1 MRSLTQV
8 LKQLSYT
15 HTDLPE
21 IIQSIEANYRILI
34 CMRGAPGS
42 GKSHLA
48 RAIVDATQN
57 GDYAN
62 HIFSTDSYFIDTNTG
77 QYTYDRLLLKEAH
90 EWNQKNVAQRA
101 SSGWSPIIV
110 DNTNMQFWEM
120 APYFRAAISYSY
132 LIRILEPN
140 TPWRITVDKLV
151 QRNSHGAEQMDI
163 NRMLNK
169 YEPGN
174 VEDVLRTMG
183 MIEYNP
189 KPQLRRLPSCQES

>member
-8 LKQLSYT
+8 LKKISYT
-15 HTDLPE
+15 HADLPE
-21 IIQSIEANYRILI
+21 ILHSIEANYRILI

-48 RAIVDATQN
+48 RAIVDATEN

-62 HIFSTDSYFIDTNTG
+62 HIFSTDKYFVDTNTG
-77 QYTYDRLLLKEAH
+77 QYKYDRLLLKEAH
-90 EWNQKNVAQRA
+90 ELNQKNVSQRA

-120 APYFRAAISYSY
+120 VPYFRAAISCSY

-140 TPWRITVDKLV
+140 TSWRRNVEELA
-151 QRNSHGAEQMDI
+151 QRNSHGAEQEDI
-163 NRMLNK
+163 NRMVSK
-169 YEPGN
+169 YEPGS

-183 MIEYNP
+183 ILEYKP
-189 KPQLRRLPSCQES
+189 KPQLRCLPS